1 VRELLQERS
10 NLMMLE
16 SKTLLRRLILI
27 GTPILTGTLLL
38 FHPLPE
44 AAEMEMT
51 ELPRGLALYQL
62 MAPIADG
69 FLIVHML
76 FPLALA
82 LLGLSIILL
91 LNNVRGTAATLSRAS
106 AFVFVITYVM
116 YETIIGTVTGLLIR
130 DAAALSPTEQA
141 VIGDVI
147 HRNFTDPILGDLPS
161 VLSVTAWLSWFF
173 AVTFAALA
181 LRRSGKPLGACILLG
196 LSFIFISHASMLG
209 PLGMIL
215 FLLAAIRIERA
226 VRPMQASR
234 YETAPS

>member
-1 VRELLQERS
+1 MMPQNQRQFRRS
-10 NLMMLE
+10 
-16 SKTLLRRLILI
+16 ILI
-27 GTPILTGTLLL
+27 GTPVLTGALLL

-44 AAEMEMT
+44 AAEMEHT
-51 ELPRGLALYQL
+51 GLPQGLDLYELL
-62 MAPIADG
+62 APIAEG
-69 FLIVHML
+69 FLIVHLL

-82 LLGLSIILL
+82 LLGLSVVLL
-91 LNNVRGTAATLSRAS
+91 LEGVQGIAATISRVS
-106 AFVFVITYVM
+106 AFVFSISYIV

-147 HRNFTDPILGDLPS
+147 YRNYTDPILGDLPS
-161 VLSVTAWLSWFF
+161 LVSLAAWISWIL
-173 AVTFAALA
+173 AVTLAAIA

-215 FLLAAIRIERA
+215 FLLAVIGIERA
-226 VRPMQASR
+226 TTPVPAIN
-234 YETAPS
+234 YETVSSA

>member
-1 VRELLQERS
+1 
-10 NLMMLE
+10 MMLE
-16 SKTLLRRLILI
+16 DKPLLRRWILI
-27 GTPILTGTLLL
+27 GTPILTGILLL

-44 AAEMEMT
+44 AAETGIT
-51 ELPRGLALYQL
+51 ELPKGLALYEL

-82 LLGLSIILL
+82 LLGLSVILL
-91 LNNVRGTAATLSRAS
+91 LNGVHGVTATISRGC
-106 AFVFVITYVM
+106 AFVFTISYVM

-147 HRNFTDPILGDLPS
+147 YRNYTDPVLGDLPS
-161 VLSVTAWLSWFF
+161 VVSLTAWLSWFF
-173 AVTFAALA
+173 AVTLAALA

-215 FLLAAIRIERA
+215 FLLAVTGIERA
-226 VRPMQASR
+226 GAAVQTRS
-234 YETAPS
+234 YETASSS